1 MFRTQSGSITGK
13 GHQMKVAMMYKQRCG
28 NRAVGLVK
36 ARSSAAHAA
45 QRRVRNPRFVPFDAH
60 LGHARTGA
68 EGASDND
75 LAERASTP
83 ERQKGERAPYS
94 IPRVLH
100 VDGDEESRGVLSTL
114 LAPEAQ
120 VVHVS
125 TMEEARR
132 LLETSV
138 FSLVV
143 MDPGPNSRESR
154 LLLPFLATTPL
165 LVYSAVRPEWHQGYG
180 HYVPKPWTSTRQLWS
195 TIASLL
201 GLTPGMSAGD

>member
-1 MFRTQSGSITGK
+1 
-13 GHQMKVAMMYKQRCG
+13 MKVAMMYKQRCG
-28 NRAVGLVK
+28 TRTVGLAK
-36 ARSSAAHAA
+36 SRTSAAHAA

-60 LGHARTGA
+60 LGHARSSAEVASERGLADHGA
-68 EGASDND
+68 
-75 LAERASTP
+75 AEA
-83 ERQKGERAPYS
+83 QKGRHSPYS

-100 VDGDEESRGVLSTL
+100 VDSDDETRGVLTTL

-120 VVHVS
+120 VVHVA
-125 TMEEARR
+125 TIEEARR

-143 MDPGPNSRESR
+143 LDPGPNSRESR
-154 LLLPFLATTPL
+154 SLLPFLATTPL

-201 GLTPGMSAGD
+201 GLSPGMSAGD